1 MPEVREG
8 VHDASGKKVA
18 IIAGRF
24 NDVVTAP
31 LVDGAIECFGRHGAA
46 DSDVV
51 VYWVPGA
58 FELPQLTRELALNGG
73 VDGVVFV
80 GAIIRGETNHFDVLC
95 QSVIDSIA
103 RASEASQI
111 PVTYGVVSAENLN
124 QAMDR
129 AGGKHGNK
137 GWDSA
142 LALIE
147 MMTLWKSGGVSG

>member
-8 VHDASGKKVA
+8 VHDASGRKVA
-18 IIAGRF
+18 IVAGRF
-24 NDVVTAP
+24 NDLVTVP
-31 LVDGAIECFGRHGAA
+31 LVDGAVECFGRHGAG
-46 DSDVV
+46 DKDVV

-58 FELPQLTRELALNGG
+58 FEVPQLAMRIASSGEF
-73 VDGVVFV
+73 DGVVCV

-95 QSVIDSIA
+95 RSVIDSIA
-103 RASEASQI
+103 RVSETCTV
-111 PVTYGVVSAENLN
+111 PVTYGVVSADDLV

-147 MMTLWKSGGVSG
+147 MMTLWKSGAGRG

>member
-8 VHDASGKKVA
+8 VHDASGRKIA
-18 IIAGRF
+18 IVAGRF
-24 NDVVTAP
+24 NDLVTAP
-31 LVDGAIECFGRHGAA
+31 LVDGAAECFGRHGVR
-46 DSDVV
+46 DEDVV

-58 FELPQLTRELALNGG
+58 FEVPQLAMQIASSGEF
-73 VDGVVFV
+73 DGVVCV

-103 RASEASQI
+103 RVSEACNL
-111 PVTYGVVSAENLN
+111 PVTYGVVSADNLD
-124 QAMDR
+124 QAIDR

-147 MMTLWKSGGVSG
+147 MMTLWKSGAGRG